1 MTVIQ
6 RLKFMTVFVNKATAM
21 FDISS
26 KKIYDEAN
34 VTW

>member
-6 RLKFMTVFVNKATAM
+6 RSKFMTVFVNKATAM
-21 FDISS
+21 LDISF